1 MSIQPLDYAQW
12 YTVSNFLRFY
22 SGHEGV
28 VTLVFSEGMVRPI
41 ASMDIDAWMI
51 FSTMCS
57 HPTNLA
63 NAPPAEEG
71 EQDDA
76 DPDDRQPL
84 TAVEGNVEQMWPN
97 EAFARPVRKGTGKSK
112 GMSSSC
118 KAKAMPSKSK
128 GSGKD
133 KDKDKDNDKDNDNDN
148 DKDKDNDNDK
158 DQDRARLHDVCRL
171 RKVQTFTKCV
181 IGEIEKRVPIGWR
194 RKNGK
199 GVWAGS

>member
-133 KDKDKDNDKDNDNDN
+133 KDKDKD
-148 DKDKDNDNDK
+148 KDK
-158 DQDRARLHDVCRL
+158 
-171 RKVQTFTKCV
+171 
-181 IGEIEKRVPIGWR
+181 
-194 RKNGK
+194 GK
-199 GVWAGS
+199 GKSKRSSRSGKGADPYESKGKAIGKGGDDDDEASDE